1 MMARDLIVETAS
13 ALNANRARSLL
24 TVLGIVIG
32 IGAVIAM
39 TALIGG
45 IKQSLVSELGL
56 NQARMVYLYCYPERD
71 VTLDDLHALEERM
84 PEYEC
89 LTASSYA
96 SATATAETK
105 SMDAD
110 IEGVLPSYFAVMGLK
125 AQQGAFFTEA
135 DDTSGELVAVLDQN
149 VVRKLYGK
157 PDAQVVGKSIQLN
170 GVSYA
175 IVGVVDTEGAMSDN
189 GTIYL
194 PFSTC
199 SARLS
204 GYWGVNNMSGL
215 AVEDADMDAIADQT
229 KAALM
234 EYFQLSEEQAED
246 DIYIQTM
253 KSMIDELDAT
263 MTSFELMMTAVASI
277 SLLVGGIGIMNMM
290 LTNVTE
296 RIREIGLRKALGARR
311 SDITKQFLLESVCLC
326 LAGGLIGIVAGY
338 AGSYAVAA
346 LAGDMLSSLG
356 AEGQITPVIDP
367 RSVGMV
373 TGICIAIGILF
384 GYYPARRAAKLDPV
398 ESLHYQ

>member
-1 MMARDLIVETAS
+1 MMARDLIAETAS
-13 ALNANRARSLL
+13 ALNANRGRSLL

-96 SATATAETK
+96 SATATTETK

-110 IEGVLPSYFAVMGLK
+110 VEGVLPSYFAVKGLK

-135 DDTSGELVAVLDQN
+135 DDTNGELVAVLDQN
-149 VVRKLYGK
+149 AVRKLYGK
-157 PDAQVVGKSIQLN
+157 PDVQVVGKSIQLN

-175 IVGVVDTEGAMSDN
+175 IVGVVDTEGAMSDSV
-189 GTIYL
+189 TIYL

-215 AVEDADMDAIADQT
+215 AVEDADMDAIADHT
-229 KAALM
+229 KAALK

-253 KSMIDELDAT
+253 KSIIDELDAT
-263 MTSFELMMTAVASI
+263 MASFELMMTAVASI

-326 LAGGLIGIVAGY
+326 LAGGLIGIVVGY
-338 AGSYAVAA
+338 AGSYAVAR

-356 AEGQITPVIDP
+356 TEGPITPVIDP